1 MNRKFFIVCILSLFS
16 TFGIAAT
23 AIVPANRLD
32 VFNTFASTEWTRA
45 TATYTPNSIYI
56 LKSTWNVQLGLTSQL
71 YDLGDIVT
79 TKKFV
84 LDSLNFA
91 GISQARISDRNNP
104 SKGQCVDFVKTMVGS
119 TLGTISWHAGK
130 KLSDIPSNQLADT
143 VPAGTVIAYFG
154 PGATSSS
161 IYSQGGQHVG
171 IVLNFT
177 FDSTT
182 MKPTGITMLDQ
193 NFLLFDL
200 KIGGVSQSQSMQSIS
215 RHFLN
220 WTGAG
225 VNGAGNYQIVD
236 IRWVHQ
242 NKYT

>member
-1 MNRKFFIVCILSLFS
+1 MNCKFFIACILSLFS

-23 AIVPANRLD
+23 AMVPANRLD

-45 TATYTPNSIYI
+45 TAPYTPNSIYI
-56 LKSTWNVQLGLTSQL
+56 LKSTLNVQLGLTSQL

-79 TKKFV
+79 TKRFV

-91 GISQARISDRNNP
+91 GISQARISDRKNIYT
-104 SKGQCVDFVKTMVGS
+104 GQCVDFVKTMVGS
-119 TLGTISWHAGK
+119 ILGTTAWHAGK
-130 KLSDIPSNQLADT
+130 KLSDIPNNQLADT

-154 PGATSSS
+154 PAAAST
-161 IYSQGGQHVG
+161 YDQGGKHVG

-193 NFLLFDL
+193 NFLIFDL
-200 KIGGVSQSQSMQSIS
+200 NIGGVNKGQSPQSIS

-236 IRWVHQ
+236 IH
-242 NKYT
+242 